1 MNIRF
6 LILWL
11 ALGLLAAGGCSKV
24 KEMYED
30 KRYEIKVRT
39 NFERVHRLLF
49 VSYICPFGDD

>member
-24 KEMYED
+24 KKMYED
-30 KRYEIKVRT
+30 
-39 NFERVHRLLF
+39 
-49 VSYICPFGDD
+49 